1 MGAHSKPW
9 AYLCCG
15 PDIGPPHYQRRHHRR
30 MARQSRHVKR
40 RASVLPIEPERAAG
54 TCHQGRGLRLP
65 ASAAATCNPA
75 EAKHLP
81 RACRR
86 GRARVAGG
94 GRTHHRL
101 PLVHVRSGFQQPPRR
116 RDAPA
121 RRGIEEAR
129 HGVLVLRRAPPR
141 PRPRGPVLS
150 EVDHSLS
157 RRAWHCHGAREAP
170 EFTNVFRSRCESAP
184 VPLGTRGN
192 GRPPLRRACLVRSE
206 YRTAGVDSRGRCA
219 RNVCAR

>member
-40 RASVLPIEPERAAG
+40 RASVLPIEQERAAG

-81 RACRR
+81 ARMQTRARARCRRRPHASPSSAGSRPLWLPAAAASPRCSRTTRRRRGSPWRPRSAPRAARRR
-86 GRARVAGG
+86 GRGRVD
-94 GRTHHRL
+94 
-101 PLVHVRSGFQQPPRR
+101 RSFL
-116 RDAPA
+116 
-121 RRGIEEAR
+121 RGITRCPDAHGTVTERAR
-129 HGVLVLRRAPPR
+129 H
-141 PRPRGPVLS
+141 LS
-150 EVDHSLS
+150 S
-157 RRAWHCHGAREAP
+157 RTYSGAGARAHP
-170 EFTNVFRSRCESAP
+170 CH
-184 VPLGTRGN
+184 
-192 GRPPLRRACLVRSE
+192 
-206 YRTAGVDSRGRCA
+206 
-219 RNVCAR
+219 